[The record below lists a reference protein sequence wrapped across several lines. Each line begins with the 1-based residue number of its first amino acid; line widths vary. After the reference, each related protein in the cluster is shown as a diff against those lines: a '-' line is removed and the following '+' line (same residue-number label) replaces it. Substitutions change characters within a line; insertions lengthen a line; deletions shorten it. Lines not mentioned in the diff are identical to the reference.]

1 MTTVPTTPS
10 QHPSAAILLA
20 YASGA
25 LGIAHSYVVEAH
37 AAQCPDCRHSIFVA
51 EHAGGA
57 LLDGLAPTVMAP
69 EALVSCFARLD
80 ALPPLSLVR
89 QTLPAAEHW
98 SSLVR
103 GLRPRR
109 YRWLAPGIRQALLFN
124 DPSGALHL
132 LRVHPEVALP
142 PHSHGGL
149 ELACVLQGAF
159 HDESG
164 RYGPGDVSER
174 DDADTNTTS
183 GKVDNY
189 HVVVAEAPEECVCIL
204 SVSGCFRFKSWLA
217 RLVQPFTPF

>member
-1 MTTVPTTPS
+1 MTTVPTTPN
-10 QHPSAAILLA
+10 QHPSAATLLA
-20 YASGA
+20 YASGT

-51 EHAGGA
+51 EHAGGV

-69 EALVSCFARLD
+69 EALASCLARLD
-80 ALPPLSLVR
+80 ALPPLSPV
-89 QTLPAAEHW
+89 QPTVAGEHW
-98 SSLVR
+98 SSIIL
-103 GLRPRR
+103 GLQPRR
-109 YRWLAPGIRQALLFN
+109 YRWLAPGVRQALLFS

-149 ELACVLQGAF
+149 ELACVLKGAF
-159 HDESG
+159 HDASG

-183 GKVDNY
+183 GEVNDY
-189 HVVVAEAPEECVCIL
+189 HAVVAEPPEECVCIM
-204 SVSGCFRFKSWLA
+204 SVSGRLRFKNWLA